1 MNSMETNRPLT
12 EAPAQETPEALVVP
26 STPMEETDIN
36 TTSLQ
41 TKEEVIERLLEI
53 SKQEEPADKSELDQ
67 LKLSFY
73 RLRNAETEIARKA
86 FEEEGG
92 NPEEFVP
99 QKDELENQ
107 FKEIMSSIKEK
118 RNAIKAEEEQEKLDN
133 LQKKLAIIDRMKE
146 LTESSEDANK
156 AYNEFKKLQTE
167 WNGIKNIPAAKVN
180 ELWKSYQLYAEKFYD
195 LIKLNNEFR

>member
-1 MNSMETNRPLT
+1 MEPNRPLT

-99 QKDELENQ
+99 QKD
-107 FKEIMSSIKEK
+107 
-118 RNAIKAEEEQEKLDN
+118 
-133 LQKKLAIIDRMKE
+133 
-146 LTESSEDANK
+146 
-156 AYNEFKKLQTE
+156 
-167 WNGIKNIPAAKVN
+167 
-180 ELWKSYQLYAEKFYD
+180 
-195 LIKLNNEFR
+195 